1 MRRNKLCRHNF
12 SRSLL
17 QSFAGDVFDRCAEEF
32 SLNGLLLL
40 YYLTDHF
47 STHRAVINA
56 VDANICQ

>member
-1 MRRNKLCRHNF
+1 MRRNKLCRHDF

-17 QSFAGDVFDRCAEEF
+17 QSFAGDVLIAEEF
-32 SLNGLLLL
+32 SLNWLLLF